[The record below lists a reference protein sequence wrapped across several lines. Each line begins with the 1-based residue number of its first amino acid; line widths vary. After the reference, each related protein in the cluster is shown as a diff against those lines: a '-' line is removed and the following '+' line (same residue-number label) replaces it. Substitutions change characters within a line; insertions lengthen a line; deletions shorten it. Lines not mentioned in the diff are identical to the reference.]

1 LEFAGVILLDT
12 HVVVWLAFEP
22 DRLSKRAKAAIS
34 AARREDGLAI
44 AGISL
49 LELAWLAE
57 KGRVET
63 SLTVEQFVR
72 ICAARTTVLPITPEI
87 AARAA
92 SFPDS
97 YPKDP
102 QDRLIGATALAEG
115 LALVTHDKG
124 IGKSGLVPVIW

>member
-1 LEFAGVILLDT
+1 MILLDT

-22 DRLSKRAKAAIS
+22 DKLSKGAKEVIRS
-34 AARREDGLAI
+34 VRRQGGLAI

-63 SLTVEQFVR
+63 TLSVESFVR
-72 ICAARTTVLPITPEI
+72 LCASKMTVLPITPEI
-87 AARAA
+87 AARAV

-102 QDRLIGATALAEG
+102 QDRLIGATALVEG
-115 LALVTHDKG
+115 IDLVTHDRLIK
-124 IGKSGLVPVIW
+124 KSGVVPVIW